1 MAQRGYP
8 GIHARMPTAQC
19 LRSGMPSPSEAP
31 SGGAKAFCLL
41 LRFSKVRRRKGGTLS
56 GR

>member
-41 LRFSKVRRRKGGTLS
+41 LRFSKVRRRKGG
-56 GR
+56 